1 MITYL
6 ASLARM
12 NSFST
17 SQAAKMLGIGIRT
30 LSRYVAE
37 GKVPAPTIIQ
47 AGGNTVHVWS
57 SSEIENVRK
66 LLPKIA
72 NGRKTR
78 YQKKQSALSNQQS
91 PKKTR
96 RPKPKK

>member
-1 MITYL
+1 M
-6 ASLARM
+6 
-12 NSFST
+12 SFST

-47 AGGNTVHVWS
+47 AGGNTVHVWTDN
-57 SSEIENVRK
+57 EVENVRK

-78 YQKKQSALSNQQS
+78 WQTQREALKKNQTKATKS
-91 PKKTR
+91 KK
-96 RPKPKK
+96 